1 MVTYKIGSSGQG
13 VIDLQ
18 NWLNRFG
25 FNNGTTLKVDG
36 QYGQITANA
45 VKSFQKAE
53 HIVQDGVC
61 GPVTLGYMYDYGK
74 AHSTSS
80 STSTTT
86 TKVSAD
92 LQKYLVATK
101 NCQVTNTTLVA
112 VSKSIVNGCTTVKQK
127 AEAIFNWVRNNTDYS
142 WYSNTKYGALKE
154 YQIRKGNC
162 VDMSHL
168 CNALARAAGIPAR
181 YRHVS
186 AKFSSGTFGHVVAQ
200 FYVNGS
206 WLTAD
211 ATSNN
216 NSLGV
221 VKNWSLVKEIATYAE
236 LPF

>member
-1 MVTYKIGSSGQG
+1 MVTYKIGSTGQG
-13 VIDLQ
+13 VKDLQ

-25 FNNGTTLKVDG
+25 FNNGTALKVDG

-53 HIVQDGVC
+53 NIVQDGVC

-74 AHSTSS
+74 SHSKTG
-80 STSTTT
+80 STSTNTT
-86 TKVSAD
+86 VSAD

-101 NCQVTNTTLVA
+101 NCQVTNTTIVA
-112 VSKSIVNGCTTVKQK
+112 VSKSIVNDCTTTRQK
-127 AEAIFNWVRNNTDYS
+127 AEALFNWVRDKTDYS
-142 WYSNTKYGALKE
+142 WYDNTKYGALRE
-154 YQIRKGNC
+154 YQIKKGNC
-162 VDMSHL
+162 CDMAHL
-168 CNALARAAGIPAR
+168 NVAFARAQGIPAR

-221 VKNWSLVKEIATYAE
+221 VKNWTLISEKGTYAE

>member
-1 MVTYKIGSSGQG
+1 MVTYKIGSTGQG
-13 VIDLQ
+13 VKDLQ
-18 NWLNRFG
+18 NWLNAMG
-25 FNNGTTLKVDG
+25 FTDSNNNKLVVDG
-36 QYGQITANA
+36 KYGSLTASA
-45 VKSFQKAE
+45 VKKFQKHE
-53 HIVQDGVC
+53 HILDDGKA
-61 GPVTLGYMYDYGK
+61 GLITLGYMKDYGDNVNGTK
-74 AHSTSS
+74 
-80 STSTTT
+80 STTT
-86 TKVSAD
+86 TVSAD

-101 NCQVTNTTLVA
+101 NCQVTNTTIVA
-112 VSKSIVNGCTTVKQK
+112 VSKSIVNGCTTTRQK
-127 AEAIFNWVRNNTDYS
+127 AEAIFNWVRDHTDYS

-186 AKFSSGTFGHVVAQ
+186 AKFSSGTFGHVIAQ

-216 NSLGV
+216 NSLGI
-221 VKNWSLVKEIATYAE
+221 VKNWILISEKGTYAE